1 MKAYKYGPNFFRN
14 IDLANKKEWLQGN
27 GIGGFSSHS
36 LSGGGNRIY
45 HGYLTTSM
53 RAPVNR
59 YLVLTRTQE
68 KIVTKNNNYDLA
80 SQNYI
85 NWKKEGNKYIES
97 FSYDGVPTYTYRIND
112 TIVKKSI
119 SIEYGKNTVTVCYE
133 IENGLDDAELLI
145 TPLFNQKA
153 SGDYISKNELQFD
166 MTINNNNLTLS
177 PIDKDFN
184 IYFMSSEGEFIDRR
198 LYPMNFTTPNY
209 EFEENHFYTYE
220 NTNGS
225 TSVDNHYTP
234 YDIKVTLKS
243 HESKKF
249 YLKCSTDKL
258 DSKTGF
264 EIINEFK
271 NRVKKLENL
280 ANYNH
285 DLANRLVVAS
295 DCFIVERESTGL
307 KTILAGYP
315 WFNDWGRDTMIALI
329 GLTLSTKRYDDAKE
343 ILLSFSKY
351 VKNGLIPNN
360 FPDVDSEPG
369 YNTVDGSLWYFYAVY
384 KYLQHTNDYDFIKK
398 EIYPKLKEIITAY
411 KNGTDFD
418 IYMDKDFLIQAGNK
432 NWQLTW
438 MDVKIGDWV
447 VTPRTG
453 KPVEINALWY
463 NALRIMSELSI
474 KFNDND
480 EYLEISQKVEK
491 SFNEKFWNKNLN
503 CLYDVVDEYDDS
515 IRPNQ
520 LYAIALPFT
529 LLSKEQEKS
538 IVDICYRHLYTP
550 FGIRSLSIDDERFVK
565 EYIGKLADRD
575 ACYHMGTSWGFVM
588 GVFITAYCKVND
600 HSKEATQK
608 ALEMFEIFESHIE
621 DDCINGVS
629 EIFDGE
635 FTNEGRGCFTQAWSV
650 SELLRVYEEDILPYL

>member
-1 MKAYKYGPNFFRN
+1 MKSYKYGPNFFRN

-36 LSGGGNRIY
+36 ISGGGNRIY
-45 HGYLTTSM
+45 HGYLTASL

-59 YLVLTRTQE
+59 HLVFTRTQE
-68 KIVTKNNNYDLA
+68 KIVTKNNSYDLT

-85 NWKKEGNKYIES
+85 NWKKEGNKYIEH
-97 FSYDGVPTYTYRIND
+97 FSYDGVPQYTYRIND
-112 TIVKKSI
+112 TVIKKTI
-119 SIEYGKNTVTVCYE
+119 SIEYGKNTVAVCYE
-133 IENGLDDAELLI
+133 IENGLDEAELYI
-145 TPLFNQKA
+145 TPLFNKKA
-153 SGDYISKNELQFD
+153 SGDYIAKNELKFD
-166 MTINNNNLTLS
+166 MNLNANKLALN
-177 PIDKDFN
+177 PVGNDFN
-184 IYFMSSEGEFIDRR
+184 IYFMSSEGEFLDRR

-220 NTNGS
+220 NANGS

-234 YDIKVTLKS
+234 YDVKITLKPY
-243 HESKKF
+243 ENKKF
-249 YLKCSTDKL
+249 YVKCSVEEL
-258 DSKTGF
+258 DNKTGF
-264 EIINEFK
+264 EIVDEFK
-271 NRVKKLENL
+271 NRIQKLESL
-280 ANYNH
+280 ANYKH

-329 GLTLSTKRYDDAKE
+329 GLTLSTKRYNDAKE

-384 KYLQHTNDYDFIKK
+384 KYLQHTNDYDFIQN
-398 EIYPKLKEIITAY
+398 EIYPKLKEIIVAY
-411 KNGTDFD
+411 KKGTDFD
-418 IYMDKDFLIQAGNK
+418 IYMDKDYLIHAGNK

-463 NALRIMSELSI
+463 NALCVMSELSN
-474 KFNDND
+474 KFNDKND
-480 EYLEISQKVEK
+480 YLELSQKVKK
-491 SFNEKFWNKNLN
+491 SFNEKFWNKNSN
-503 CLYDVVDEYDDS
+503 CLYDVVDEYDET

-520 LYAIALPFT
+520 LYAVSLPFSM
-529 LLSKEQEKS
+529 LNEEQEKN
-538 IVDICYRHLYTP
+538 IVNICYRHLYTP
-550 FGIRSLSIDDERFVK
+550 FGIRSLSVEDDRFVK

-575 ACYHMGTSWGFVM
+575 ACYHMGTSWGFVT
-588 GVFITAYCKVND
+588 GVFISAYCKVNKY
-600 HSKEATQK
+600 SKESTKK

-621 DDCINGVS
+621 DDCINGIS

-635 FTNEGRGCFTQAWSV
+635 FANEGRGCFTQAWSV
-650 SELLRVYEEDILPYL
+650 SELLRVYEEDILPHL